1 MTDVIISPG
10 SLRTNIDVLLESPN
24 PALDLL
30 MIVSIRSLKNFISSS
45 FLPTYYNSMTVLF
58 LHGKLEARQGY
69 FTNLFEQLFSF
80 KNRSAFFH
88 KSSSSLDV
96 ISALKT
102 GHYFCVAGI

>member
-30 MIVSIRSLKNFISSS
+30 MIVSMRSLKNFISSS
-45 FLPTYYNSMTVLF
+45 FLPAYYNSMTVLF

-69 FTNLFEQLFSF
+69 FTNLFE
-80 KNRSAFFH
+80 
-88 KSSSSLDV
+88 
-96 ISALKT
+96 
-102 GHYFCVAGI
+102 